1 MTVIEGA
8 KALKP
13 AWWKETTVYQIY
25 PSSFQD
31 SNGDG
36 IGDLP
41 GITSRLDYI
50 KSIGVDA
57 VWLSPCFDSPQ
68 VDMGYDV
75 SDYKNIY
82 PAYGTMED
90 ADELIKSVHERG
102 LKILMDLVVNHT
114 SDQHPWFKES
124 RSSTDNSYRD
134 WYIWRKPKYDSEGK
148 RHPPNN
154 WSAAFGGSAWTFDEA
169 TQEYY
174 LHLFAVEQ
182 PDLNWENE
190 NVRAAVHDIMR
201 FWLDRGADGFRMD
214 VINFI
219 SKDQRFPDAEVKN
232 VNAKYHD
239 GSRYFACGPR
249 LHEYLQG
256 IGEILIEYDAFS
268 VGEMP
273 ACNDPEEIIKAV
285 NIDRKELNMIFNF
298 ELVDIDHGN
307 EGKYSPGNWKL
318 ADVYR
323 IINKWQTFMQE
334 NGGWNAIYLENHDQP
349 RSVSRFAD
357 DSPEFRSVSAK
368 MVSTFLA
375 LQQGTL
381 FVYQGQEL
389 GLRNV
394 PKTWDISKYR
404 DLEVLNHYNEL
415 KDDGA
420 SPETL
425 EATMVEFQKKSRDN
439 ARYPFQWDS
448 SANAGFSTS
457 SPWMDVN
464 EDYLEWNAAEEEK
477 NPDSVLNYWRSILK
491 IRKDWKDT
499 FIYGTFEMITN
510 VEEEKVLAF
519 KRTNSNSSALV
530 VCNFSNNTSPWTI
543 PEEFENSKIL
553 LSNYNRSKISGLK
566 VELKPYEALSLLK

>member
-1 MTVIEGA
+1 MTVIELN

-13 AWWKETTVYQIY
+13 SWWKETTVYQVY

-50 KSIGVDA
+50 KSLGVDA
-57 VWLSPCFDSPQ
+57 IWLSPCFDSPQ
-68 VDMGYDV
+68 VDMGYDI
-75 SDYKNIY
+75 SDYKKIY

-90 ADELIKSVHERG
+90 ADELIKGVHERG

-114 SDQHPWFKES
+114 SDQHPWFKKS
-124 RSSTDNSYRD
+124 RSSIENSYRD
-134 WYIWRKPKYDSEGK
+134 WYIWRKPRYDSEGN
-148 RHPPNN
+148 RQPPNN
-154 WSAAFGGSAWTFDEA
+154 WAAAFGGSAWTFDET

-201 FWLDRGADGFRMD
+201 FWLDKGADGFRMD

-219 SKDQRFPDAEVKN
+219 SKDQRFPDAEVKHP
-232 VNAKYHD
+232 NAKYQD
-239 GSRYFACGPR
+239 GSPYFACGPR

-256 IGEILIEYDAFS
+256 IGQILIEYDAFS

-285 NIDRKELNMIFNF
+285 NIDRHELNMIFNF

-307 EGKYSPGNWKL
+307 EGKFTAGSWKL
-318 ADVYR
+318 ADAYK

-349 RSVSRFAD
+349 RSVSRFAE
-357 DSPEFRSVSAK
+357 DSPEFRKISAK

-389 GLRNV
+389 GLKNV
-394 PKTWDISKYR
+394 PETWDISNYR

-415 KDDGA
+415 KEDGA
-420 SPETL
+420 SPEIL
-425 EATMVEFQKKSRDN
+425 KAAMAEYQKKSRDN
-439 ARYPFQWDS
+439 ARYPVQWDT
-448 SANAGFSTS
+448 SANAGFSS
-457 SPWMDVN
+457 STPWIDVN

-477 NPDSVLNYWRSILK
+477 DPESVLNYWRSILK
-491 IRKDWKDT
+491 IRKEWKDIL
-499 FIYGTFEMITN
+499 IYGRFEMVTSI
-510 VEEEKVLAF
+510 EDEKVLAF
-519 KRTNSNSSALV
+519 KRTISDKSAIV
-530 VCNFSNNTSPWTI
+530 ICNFSSDAVLWTI
-543 PEEFENSKIL
+543 PEEFENSKVI
-553 LSNYNRSKISGLK
+553 LSNYDRSKVSGPS
-566 VELKPYEALSLLK
+566 VELKPYEAFTLLK

>member
-1 MTVIEGA
+1 MTVIQTA

-68 VDMGYDV
+68 VDMGYDI

-82 PAYGTMED
+82 PAYGTIED

-124 RSSTDNSYRD
+124 RSSTDSLYRD
-134 WYIWRKPKYDSEGK
+134 WYIWRKPRYDSEGN
-148 RHPPNN
+148 RHSPNN

-190 NVRAAVHDIMR
+190 KVRAAVHDIMK
-201 FWLDRGADGFRMD
+201 FWLERGADGFRMD

-232 VNAKYHD
+232 INARYQD
-239 GSRYFACGPR
+239 GSLYFACGPR
-249 LHEYLQG
+249 LHEYLQE
-256 IGEILIEYDAFS
+256 IGQILIEYDAFS

-298 ELVDIDHGN
+298 ELVDIDHGKG
-307 EGKYSPGNWKL
+307 GKFTPGSWKL
-318 ADVYR
+318 ADVYK

-349 RSVSRFAD
+349 RSVSRFAN
-357 DSPEFRSVSAK
+357 DSSEFRNISAK

-394 PKTWDISKYR
+394 PITWNISKYR
-404 DLEVLNHYNEL
+404 DLETLNHYNEL
-415 KDDGA
+415 EENNA
-420 SPETL
+420 SSETL
-425 EATMVEFQKKSRDN
+425 EATVFEYQKKSRDN
-439 ARYPFQWDS
+439 ARYPFPWDRS
-448 SANAGFSTS
+448 VNAGFSTS
-457 SPWMDVN
+457 SPWIDIN
-464 EDYLEWNAAEEEK
+464 EDYVEWNAAEEDK
-477 NPDSVLNYWRSILK
+477 DPDSVLNYWRRVLK
-491 IRKDWKDT
+491 IRKEWKDA
-499 FIYGTFEMITN
+499 FIYGKFEMVTN
-510 VEEEKVLAF
+510 VEEERVLAF
-519 KRTNSNSSALV
+519 KRTNNDISALI
-530 VCNFSNNTSPWTI
+530 VCNFSNDASPWTI
-543 PEEFENSKIL
+543 PEEFENGKIL
-553 LSNYNRSKISGLK
+553 LSNYNRSKITG
-566 VELKPYEALSLLK
+566 VNVLKPYEAFSLLK

>member
-1 MTVIEGA
+1 MTVIETA

-68 VDMGYDV
+68 VDMGYDI

-82 PAYGTMED
+82 PAYGTMGD

-134 WYIWRKPKYDSEGK
+134 WYIWRKPRYDSEGN
-148 RHPPNN
+148 RQPPNN
-154 WSAAFGGSAWTFDEA
+154 WAAAFGGSAWTFDEA

-190 NVRAAVHDIMR
+190 KVRASVHDIMR
-201 FWLDRGADGFRMD
+201 FWLEKGADGFRMD

-232 VNAKYHD
+232 INAKYQD
-239 GSRYFACGPR
+239 GSRYYACGPR
-249 LHEYLQG
+249 LHEYLQE
-256 IGEILIEYDAFS
+256 IGQILIEYDAFS

-307 EGKYSPGNWKL
+307 GGKFTPGSWKL

-323 IINKWQTFMQE
+323 IINKWQTFMQD

-349 RSVSRFAD
+349 RSVSRFAN
-357 DSPEFRSVSAK
+357 DSPEFRKISAK

-389 GLRNV
+389 GLKNV

-404 DLEVLNHYNEL
+404 DVEILNHYNEL
-415 KDDGA
+415 KENDA
-420 SPETL
+420 SPETI
-425 EATMVEFQKKSRDN
+425 EATMIEYQKKSRDN
-439 ARYPFQWDS
+439 ARYPFQWDH

-457 SPWMDVN
+457 SPWIDIN
-464 EDYLEWNAAEEEK
+464 EDYLEWNAAEEDK
-477 NPDSVLNYWRSILK
+477 DPDSVLNYWRRILK
-491 IRKDWKDT
+491 IRKEWKDV
-499 FIYGTFEMITN
+499 FIYGKFEMVTN

-519 KRTNSNSSALV
+519 KRTSNNNSALI
-530 VCNFSNNTSPWTI
+530 VCNFSDDASTWTI

-553 LSNYNRSKISGLK
+553 LSNYNRFKISGVN
-566 VELKPYEALSLLK
+566 VELNSYETFSLFK